1 LRARGAELPLAA
13 FAFVVALQKIR
24 AGVAGR
30 NEVVTKLSC
39 GDGTMTRR
47 LSLTF
52 SGVEIEGSVDAL
64 IRRDE
69 ALR

>member
-1 LRARGAELPLAA
+1 MD
-13 FAFVVALQKIR
+13 FK
-24 AGVAGR
+24 AGVAAR

-52 SGVEIEGSVDAL
+52 SGVESEGSVDAL

-69 ALR
+69 VLRSVWLRQGRL